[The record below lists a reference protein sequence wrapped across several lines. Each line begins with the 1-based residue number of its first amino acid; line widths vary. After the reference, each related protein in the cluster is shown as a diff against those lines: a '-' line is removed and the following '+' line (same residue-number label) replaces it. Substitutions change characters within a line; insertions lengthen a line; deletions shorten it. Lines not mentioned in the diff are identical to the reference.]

1 MPRKKLEV
9 PFLWEKRNTD
19 IGGQKGEYREKG
31 WYTLSLKRQEDI
43 QWEIPV
49 GNWRNRNKSGDEK
62 IWIWILRVTGIEMSV
77 EAVWP
82 DELSEADVSRWP
94 H

>member
-1 MPRKKLEV
+1 MGEEENEYWETIGRVQREGLVHIEFEV
-9 PFLWEKRNTD
+9 K
-19 IGGQKGEYREKG
+19 
-31 WYTLSLKRQEDI
+31 EDI

-49 GNWRNRNKSGDEK
+49 GNWRNLTKSGDEK

-82 DELSEADVSRWP
+82 DELSEAEVSRWP